1 VLLSLIA
8 LTAIATAGYLRSNT
22 DYRIN
27 QNHRASVKAFYVAD
41 AARSQCMGRG
51 RVRTDTVTYNYVD
64 GTGQVWLDTLLAV
77 DDSSTLYRL
86 STVGSHSSPEGGL
99 AARRLNSIVLHK
111 VAGFSVNA
119 AITSPPGLQKNGV
132 AGDVDGHDAAPS
144 GSCSVAGSEDVAGIA
159 LPQGTFTMAGGG
171 KGGGGGPWPPG
182 VTGNPA
188 IDSTQTAMQLLLDTG
203 IDWQGILD
211 GSFAQA
217 DYVVSQDGYPSF
229 AVDVASDE
237 WPLIVADYGYYAAGP
252 GHSGRGTL
260 AVQGD
265 LDINGNFDQQ
275 RRRNGTRRRD
285 NRLEPSAWRQPRA
298 DGSGKRY
305 LDLRLPLVQRAECAR
320 RDRLAGRRAGNL
332 VRGHVGS
339 QCRAVSS
346 AVRSRGPV
354 CGRDRPELL
363 RYGLFRNS
371 PDRPSRRLQTHRS
384 SRPAD
389 LI

>member
-1 VLLSLIA
+1 MVRYPHQRSEQSGLEASARDPLKLREARRGESGFALAAVLLALIA
-8 LTAIATAGYLRSNT
+8 LTAIATAGHLHSNT

-41 AARSQCMGRG
+41 AARSQFMGRG
-51 RVRTDTVTYNYVD
+51 RVWTDTVTYNYTD
-64 GTGQVWLDTLLAV
+64 GTARVWLDTLLAV

-86 STVGSHSSPEGGL
+86 NTVGSHSSPEGGL
-99 AARRLNSIVLHK
+99 AARHLSSVLLHK

-132 AGDVDGHDAAPS
+132 AGDVDGHDAATL

-217 DYVVSQDGYPSF
+217 DFVVSQDGYPSF
-229 AVDVASDE
+229 AADVDVDE
-237 WPLIVADYGYYAAGP
+237 WPLIVADYDYFAAGP

-260 AVQGD
+260 ATAGD
-265 LDINGNFDQQ
+265 LDINGNFHWDGLILVGGTLTSNGVETVQGAVVTGLNLLLGGSAGQ
-275 RRRNGTRRRD
+275 TDLGNGTWIYAYHSC
-285 NRLEPSAWRQPRA
+285 NVLNALGAIGWPVEEPGTWFEAM
-298 DGSGKRY
+298 
-305 LDLRLPLVQRAECAR
+305 
-320 RDRLAGRRAGNL
+320 
-332 VRGHVGS
+332 
-339 QCRAVSS
+339 
-346 AVRSRGPV
+346 
-354 CGRDRPELL
+354 
-363 RYGLFRNS
+363 
-371 PDRPSRRLQTHRS
+371 
-384 SRPAD
+384 
-389 LI
+389 